1 MRFLSCMTLCICAA
15 AMFCSCGYSDPSA
28 QTSSGEL
35 SPGQADAP
43 DWNNAV
49 LLDVRSQEEYVSG
62 YLQGAR
68 NIPHD
73 RIGEEISSVVPD
85 KSAPVILYCRSGR
98 RAETALKTMRSLG
111 YENVLNYGGLEDA
124 RERLGIPV
132 VK

>member
-15 AMFCSCGYSDPSA
+15 GVFCSCGNSDSSA
-28 QTSSGEL
+28 QPSSDEL
-35 SPGQADAP
+35 SPGQPAAP
-43 DWNNAV
+43 DRNNAV
-49 LLDVRSQEEYVSG
+49 LLDVRSQEEYASG
-62 YLQGAR
+62 HLQGAR

-73 RIGEEISSVVPD
+73 RIGEEISTVVPD
-85 KSAPVILYCRSGR
+85 RSAPVILYCRSGR
-98 RAETALKTMRSLG
+98 RADTALKTMRSLG